1 MTTPLYSFVS
11 GAIMGLAL
19 VISLFFFKFWRKSS
33 ERLFLMFALAFLLF
47 GIERVF
53 LFATRPSE
61 LRLEIYLLRLLA
73 FGIIIYGVVE
83 KNRRA
88 TLGSPTSKRI

>member
-1 MTTPLYSFVS
+1 MASPLYSYLS
-11 GAIMGLAL
+11 GTIMGFAL
-19 VISLFFFKFWRKSS
+19 IISLFFFKFWRKST

-47 GIERVF
+47 GIERTF

-61 LRLEIYLLRLLA
+61 LRLEIYLLRLVA
-73 FGIIIYGVVE
+73 FSLIIYGVYE

-88 TLGSPTSKRI
+88 SIGSPSKRD